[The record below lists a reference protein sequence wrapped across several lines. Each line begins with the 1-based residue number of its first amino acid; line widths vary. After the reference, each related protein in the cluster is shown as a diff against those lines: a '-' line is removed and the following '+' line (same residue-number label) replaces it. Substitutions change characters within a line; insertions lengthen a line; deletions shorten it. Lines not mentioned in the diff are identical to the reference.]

1 MKFSD
6 QIKAFT
12 KKAERAALF
21 VYRGT
26 ALDIFSKVI
35 LRTPVDT
42 GRARGNW
49 QCSLNSPADGSVNG
63 TGRSA
68 INKAKATTGKAKI
81 EDQIYLM
88 NNLPYI
94 KKLEY
99 GSSQQA
105 PRGMVRV
112 TLSDFDR
119 LVQARAYQSRRKA

>member
-1 MKFSD
+1 MSFSKD
-6 QIKAFT
+6 IKKWT
-12 KKAERAALF
+12 EKAEKAALF
-21 VYRGT
+21 VFRGT

-49 QCSLNSPADGSVNG
+49 QCSLNNPASGEVTG

-68 INKAKATTGKAKI
+68 LGRAKSATGKAKVT
-81 EDQIYLM
+81 DTIYLI

-112 TLSDFDR
+112 TISEFDR
-119 LVQARAYQSRRKA
+119 IAQAKAYQARRNK